1 MAAKVIAV
9 CNQKGGVGKTTTA
22 LNMGAGLVREG
33 KKVLLVDCDPQG
45 DLTTALGYTRPDELT
60 GTLASLMSKE
70 INDGLSQADLMDC
83 TITHSEGMDV
93 IPSNIELAAME
104 LTLFNVMSREMILK
118 GVIDNYRPY
127 YDYIVIDCMPSLGI
141 LTINAMTAADS
152 ILIPVQAQP
161 LSAKGMTQLL
171 QTIARVKK
179 HTNPQLNI
187 EGVLIT
193 LADHRT
199 NLSRETAQ
207 AVRQAY
213 GSRIKI
219 FPTDIPIAV
228 RAAETTAK
236 GKSIFTYDGRSP
248 VAAAYT
254 NLAKEINNGQQD
266 RLDKRHEPPL
276 R

>member
-45 DLTTALGYTRPDELT
+45 DLTTALGYTRPDELS
-60 GTLASLMSKE
+60 GTLSYLMSKE
-70 INDGLSQADLMDC
+70 INDGLGRDDLIAC
-83 TITHSEGMDV
+83 TLPHAEGMDV

-104 LTLFNVMSREMILK
+104 LTLFNVMSRETILK
-118 GVIDNYRPY
+118 GVVDSYRPS
-127 YDYIVIDCMPSLGI
+127 YDYIIIDCMPSLGI
-141 LTINAMTAADS
+141 LTVNAMTAADS

-179 HTNPQLNI
+179 HTNPQLDI

-207 AVRQAY
+207 AIRQAY
-213 GSRIKI
+213 GSRIRI
-219 FPTDIPIAV
+219 FPTDIPVAV

-236 GKSIFTYDGRSP
+236 GKSIFAYDNRSP

-254 NLAKEINNGQQD
+254 NLAKEISNGQT
-266 RLDKRHEPPL
+266 RLDKRFEPPV

>member
-1 MAAKVIAV
+1 MEAKVIAV

-33 KKVLLVDCDPQG
+33 KRVLLVDCDPQG
-45 DLTTALGYTRPDELT
+45 DLTTALGYTRPDDLS
-60 GTLASLMSKE
+60 GTLSTLMTKE
-70 INDGLSQADLMDC
+70 INEGLNHDDLAAC
-83 TITHSEGMDV
+83 TLPHAEGMDV

-118 GVIDNYRPY
+118 GVIDSFRPS

-141 LTINAMTAADS
+141 LTVNAMTAADS

-213 GSRIKI
+213 GSRIRI
-219 FPTDIPIAV
+219 FPTDIPVAV

-248 VAAAYT
+248 VAAAYA
-254 NLAKEINNGQQD
+254 NLAKEIDNGQSQLN
-266 RLDKRHEPPL
+266 RRHEPPV